1 MIPGGASH
9 TTLEK
14 IGYVE
19 DIAANP
25 AQPESLRG
33 EAAAGLERIEAGDPV
48 HPIYLAIR
56 EAAEA
61 AREVREPEP
70 YPVRAFIQT
79 WRELASWWT
88 HYDTAALAAQL
99 TDEQYEKFLATA
111 DGTLRFADELRA
123 ARDATETR
131 PHLRAL

>member
-1 MIPGGASH
+1 MSEPPTDQPVSAKIRARLRKSKKRFHANDNISAFLEPG
-9 TTLEK
+9 
-14 IGYVE
+14 
-19 DIAANP
+19 
-25 AQPESLRG
+25 
-33 EAAAGLERIEAGDPV
+33 
-48 HPIYLAIR
+48 
-56 EAAEA
+56 
-61 AREVREPEP
+61 EPEP